1 MTAVERR
8 DRDHVRTLSR
18 PRRQAHVAEL
28 PLPHA
33 ARIAAP
39 LAGPPLV
46 SVVIPAYN
54 CQHTL
59 PRCLSSLMAQT
70 YPRARFELIVVDDG
84 STDATAARA
93 LKAVR
98 HWGGRFR
105 LVRQTNGG
113 PARARNAGIRA
124 ARGEIV
130 AFIDADCA
138 AERDW
143 LQQIAASLDAH
154 SDAAG
159 VGGPLEMR
167 ATGSLVAGYL
177 GATAFYRH
185 RLRRGRVDYLLTAN
199 AGFRREAL
207 RHVGGFAEEWGA
219 WCEDADLSF
228 RLRDAG
234 YKLLLAQEGGVSI
247 LEGPQSVR
255 ALAGRLFRYGHGSA
269 VLSRRWR
276 NRRTPAVEMLRHAGA
291 VALSPALALRWVP
304 RVGLRRALAFW
315 PLIAVEHAA
324 FVCGLAVGTLRGRW
338 GGRRH
343 SADIADSAHGADSA
357 DAAGECGHAGAQ

>member
-1 MTAVERR
+1 MERR
-8 DRDHVRTLSR
+8 KQDQVRTLAR
-18 PRRQAHVAEL
+18 PRL
-28 PLPHA
+28 PARATQPAVLSA
-33 ARIAAP
+33 ARGATGAT
-39 LAGPPLV
+39 LPPLV

-54 CQHTL
+54 CQRTL

-70 YPRARFELIVVDDG
+70 YLRVRYELIVVDDG

-98 HWGGRFR
+98 RWGGRFQ
-105 LVRQTNGG
+105 LVRQANGG
-113 PARARNAGIRA
+113 PASARNAGIRA

-130 AFIDADCA
+130 AFIDADCI

-143 LQQIAASLDAH
+143 IQQIAASLAAH
-154 SDAAG
+154 ADAAG
-159 VGGPLEMR
+159 VGGPLETR
-167 ATGSLVAGYL
+167 ASGSLVAGYL

-185 RLRRGRVDYLLTAN
+185 RLRRGEVDYLLTAN

-207 RHVGGFAEEWGA
+207 RRVGGFAEERGA

-234 YKLLLAQEGGVSI
+234 YRLLLAPGGAVSI
-247 LEGPQSVR
+247 LESPGSLR
-255 ALAGRLFRYGHGSA
+255 ALARTLFRYGHGNA

-276 NRRTPAVEMLRHAGA
+276 NGRTPAVELLRHAGA
-291 VALSPALALRWVP
+291 VALSPLLALRLAP
-304 RVGLRRALAFW
+304 RVGLGHALAFW
-315 PLIAVEHAA
+315 PLVAVEHTA
-324 FVCGLAVGTLRGRW
+324 FACGLAVGSLRGRW
-338 GGRRH
+338 GGRQ
-343 SADIADSAHGADSA
+343 DGT

>member
-1 MTAVERR
+1 M
-8 DRDHVRTLSR
+8 
-18 PRRQAHVAEL
+18 
-28 PLPHA
+28 
-33 ARIAAP
+33 
-39 LAGPPLV
+39 

-54 CQHTL
+54 CQRTL

-98 HWGGRFR
+98 RWGGRFQ

-130 AFIDADCA
+130 AFIDADCT

-143 LQQIAASLDAH
+143 LQQIAASLEAH
-154 SDAAG
+154 ADAAG
-159 VGGPLEMR
+159 VGGPLELR
-167 ATGSLVAGYL
+167 AAGSLVASYL
-177 GATAFYRH
+177 GTTAFYRH
-185 RLRRGRVDYLLTAN
+185 RLRRGQVDYLLTAN

-207 RHVGGFAEEWGA
+207 RRVGGFAEEWGA

-234 YKLLLAQEGGVSI
+234 YSLLLAQEGGVSI

-255 ALAGRLFRYGHGSA
+255 ALASKLFRYGHGSA
-269 VLSRRWR
+269 VLSRRWGNGR
-276 NRRTPAVEMLRHAGA
+276 SPAVELLRHAGA
-291 VALSPALALRWVP
+291 VALSPALALRLAP
-304 RVGLRRALAFW
+304 RVGLGRALAFW
-315 PLIAVEHAA
+315 PLIAVEHTA
-324 FVCGLAVGTLRGRW
+324 FVCGLAAGTLRGCW
-338 GGRRH
+338 GGRRRGAG
-343 SADIADSAHGADSA
+343 SAVSPGTAH
-357 DAAGECGHAGAQ
+357 AAGECGRAGAQ

>member
-8 DRDHVRTLSR
+8 DRNPVRTLSR
-18 PRRQAHVAEL
+18 PRRQAQSADLTPPRVA
-28 PLPHA
+28 PQADA
-33 ARIAAP
+33 AQFGQR
-39 LAGPPLV
+39 PLV

-54 CQHTL
+54 CQRTL
-59 PRCLSSLMAQT
+59 PHCLSSLMAQT

-98 HWGGRFR
+98 RWGGRFR
-105 LVRQTNGG
+105 LVRQANGG
-113 PARARNAGIRA
+113 PARARNAGIHA
-124 ARGEIV
+124 AHGEIV
-130 AFIDADCA
+130 AFIDADCT

-143 LQQIAASLDAH
+143 LQQIAANLEAH
-154 SDAAG
+154 GDAAG

-167 ATGSLVAGYL
+167 TAGSLVASYL
-177 GATAFYRH
+177 GATTFYRH
-185 RLRRGRVDYLLTAN
+185 RLRRGEVDYLLTAN

-207 RHVGGFAEEWGA
+207 RRVGGFAEEWGA

-234 YKLLLAQEGGVSI
+234 YRLLLASEGGVSI
-247 LEGPQSVR
+247 LDSPRSVR
-255 ALAGRLFRYGHGSA
+255 ALAGKLFRYGHGSA

-276 NRRTPAVEMLRHAGA
+276 NGRAPAVEMLRHAGA
-291 VALSPALALRWVP
+291 AALSPALALRLAP
-304 RVGLRRALAFW
+304 RVGLGRALAFW
-315 PLIAVEHAA
+315 PLIAVEHTA
-324 FVCGLAVGTLRGRW
+324 FVCGLAVGMLRGRW

-343 SADIADSAHGADSA
+343 SADGADGA
-357 DAAGECGHAGAQ
+357 QAAGECGHASAQ